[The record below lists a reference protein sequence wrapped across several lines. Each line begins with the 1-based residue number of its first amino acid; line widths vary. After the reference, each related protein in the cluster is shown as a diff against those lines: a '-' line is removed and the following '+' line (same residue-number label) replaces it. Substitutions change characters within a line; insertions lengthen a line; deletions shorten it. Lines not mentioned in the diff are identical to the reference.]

1 MHEILEARC
10 IACGFTLKGLGE
22 DRARACRMCG
32 LPMTTRANLSISRHL
47 PAGMGLLMGAF
58 AASFDASPLLAPEQ
72 PAIPGFARST
82 AGRVR
87 ESERRRALA
96 TFALPD
102 AAAIEG

>member
-1 MHEILEARC
+1 MYDILEARC
-10 IACGFTLKGLGE
+10 SACGFTLKGLGE

-72 PAIPGFARST
+72 PPIPGFARST
-82 AGRVR
+82 ASRAR
-87 ESERRRALA
+87 ESERKRALA
-96 TFALPD
+96 AFAMPH
-102 AAAIEG
+102 AASVEG